1 MTLFSKFFLGIKYI
15 NGILFFLAIV
25 KPFALEL
32 LETTNWTSTKLCF
45 LNDDCISD
53 SKFEPLPDMK
63 IATCNFFN

>member
-1 MTLFSKFFLGIKYI
+1 MEFYFF
-15 NGILFFLAIV
+15 FAII

-45 LNDDCISD
+45 VNDDCISD
-53 SKFEPLPDMK
+53 SKLEPLPDMK